1 MPATAKNS
9 TILQPK
15 GLIDDKGNFPLSQGD
30 ISNLLKYIWTGALLS
45 TSKEEYI
52 LHTGINADEY
62 DHLKEYIDPLLVVY
76 TSCKGHCVTF
86 KDVTYRKV
94 VDLSNAVYN
103 YAGKAGGRVAGSY
116 YANIIS
122 NTKIVFDELEKDYD
136 EQDQKVITN
145 AKSVVDALVKA
156 QLKSITKLQ
165 GEANTVAQDLRD
177 FETLAKADQSAL
189 AARNKIITDKLNGE
203 DGEINRLQNDIKTK
217 TKDISDDQ
225 DEYEQDIV
233 IAATSATYAWAI
245 PVGPIIAA
253 VIIGVY
259 TDRAVKMKAKIDALR
274 DLLTDDQDQLRAD
287 RQLVADLTLVQTDL
301 QNVINQ
307 IGPAITTIQKMEGIW
322 DAIAADLKS
331 INAAVSE
338 DSAELMPL
346 VQSINQEDILDQWNT
361 LKAAVDAYRKS
372 AYISSAPEQ
381 MTLEEYSNLLQASI
395 NN

>member
-1 MPATAKNS
+1 MPATAKNP

-15 GLIDDKGNFPLSQGD
+15 GLIDDKGNYTLSQGD

-76 TSCKGHCVTF
+76 TACKGHCVTF

-94 VDLSNAVYN
+94 VDLSNAVYS

-122 NTKIVFDELEKDYD
+122 NKIIVFNELEKDYD
-136 EQDQKVITN
+136 EQDQKLITN
-145 AKSVVDALVKA
+145 SKSIVDAL
-156 QLKSITKLQ
+156 LQ
-165 GEANTVAQDLRD
+165 GDANAVVQDLRD
-177 FETLAKADQSAL
+177 FETLAKADQLAL
-189 AARNKIITDKLNGE
+189 KDRNKIITDRLTGE
-203 DGEINRLQNDIKTK
+203 GGDIKRLQDDIKAK

-259 TDRAVKMKAKIDALR
+259 TDRAIKMKAKIDALR

-301 QNVINQ
+301 QNVIDQ
-307 IGPAITTIQKMEGIW
+307 IGPAITTIQKMIGTW
-322 DAIAADLKS
+322 GAIATDLEN
-331 INAAVSE
+331 INTAVKE
-338 DSAELMPL
+338 DSLELMPEL
-346 VQSINQEDILDQWNT
+346 QTITQESILSQWND
-361 LKAAVDAYRKS
+361 LKATVDAYRKS

-381 MTLEEYSNLLQASI
+381 MTLEEYSSLLQASI
-395 NN
+395 DN

>member
-1 MPATAKNS
+1 MPATAKNP

-15 GLIDDKGNFPLSQGD
+15 GLIDDKGNYALSQGD

-45 TSKEEYI
+45 TSKEEYL
-52 LHTGINADEY
+52 LHTGINSDEY

-76 TSCKGHCVTF
+76 TACKGHCVTF

-122 NTKIVFDELEKDYD
+122 NTIIVFNELEKDYD
-136 EQDQKVITN
+136 EQDQTLIKN
-145 AKSVVDALVKA
+145 SKSIVDSLVKA

-165 GEANTVAQDLRD
+165 DDANKVVQDLRD
-177 FETLAKADQSAL
+177 FETLAKADQLAL
-189 AARNKIITDKLNGE
+189 TARNKIITDKLTGE
-203 DGEINRLQNDIKTK
+203 GGDIHRLQDDIKTK

-233 IAATSATYAWAI
+233 IAATSVTYAWAI

-259 TDRAVKMKAKIDALR
+259 TDRAIKMKAKIDALR
-274 DLLTDDQDQLRAD
+274 DLLTDDQDQLKAD
-287 RQLVADLTLVQTDL
+287 RQLVADLTLIQTDL

-307 IGPAITTIQKMEGIW
+307 IGPAITTIQKMIGTW
-322 DAIAADLKS
+322 GAIATDLEDINTAVKEDSPEVMPNLQTITQESILSQWNDLK
-331 INAAVSE
+331 A
-338 DSAELMPL
+338 
-346 VQSINQEDILDQWNT
+346 T
-361 LKAAVDAYRKS
+361 VDAYRKS

-381 MTLEEYSNLLQASI
+381 MTLEEYSSMLQASI
-395 NN
+395 DN

>member
-1 MPATAKNS
+1 MPATAKNP

-15 GLIDDKGNFPLSQGD
+15 GLIDDKGNYTLSQGD

-76 TSCKGHCVTF
+76 TACKGHCVTF

-94 VDLSNAVYN
+94 VDLSNAVYS

-122 NTKIVFDELEKDYD
+122 NTIIVFNELEKDD
-136 EQDQKVITN
+136 DKQDQKVITN
-145 AKSVVDALVKA
+145 SKSIVDSLVKA
-156 QLKSITKLQ
+156 QLKSIAKLQ
-165 GEANTVAQDLRD
+165 GDANTVVQDLRD
-177 FETLAKADQSAL
+177 FETLAKADQLAL
-189 AARNKIITDKLNGE
+189 TDRNKIITDRLTGE
-203 DGEINRLQNDIKTK
+203 GGDIKRLQDDIKAK

-245 PVGPIIAA
+245 PVGPIVAA

-259 TDRAVKMKAKIDALR
+259 TDRAIKMKAKIDALR

-287 RQLVADLTLVQTDL
+287 RQLVADLTLIQTDL

-307 IGPAITTIQKMEGIW
+307 IGPAITTIQKMIGTW
-322 DAIAADLKS
+322 GAIATDLED
-331 INAAVSE
+331 INTAVKE
-338 DSAELMPL
+338 DSLELMPDL
-346 VQSINQEDILDQWNT
+346 QTITQESILSQWND
-361 LKAAVDAYRKS
+361 LKATVDAYRKS

-381 MTLEEYSNLLQASI
+381 MTLEEYSSLLQASI
-395 NN
+395 DN